1 MNEKLDVVA
10 IGECLIELSANTNM
24 ADAECLYKY
33 YGGDTLAAAV
43 AALRMGASVGFITR
57 VGNDSFKDYLL
68 DGWHSEGLDISQVK
82 ISNEPNG
89 LYIIARPSCT
99 EKEIAVYR
107 KKIAPSK
114 LSIEDIDE
122 EYIKNAGIVYASGV
136 TQSLSPSAAEAVEYA
151 FKLAKEHGVKTAYD
165 PNYHS
170 ALTTVEDAKD
180 AFFRVSS
187 NIDILFLN
195 TKLDSVNILDIDSQ
209 ENIIKR
215 LWDMGISTVVLKSAE
230 KHGYFTGYNGNIN
243 FTEFYTTDCLDT
255 TCSGDA
261 FNGGFM
267 YALTHGFTEF
277 ESAKFASIVA
287 GLQAKGIGAIKSIPH
302 KEEVYSIYRGN
313 ND

>member
-1 MNEKLDVVA
+1 MDEKLDIVA
-10 IGECLIELSANTNM
+10 IGECLIELSANTKM

-33 YGGDTLAAAV
+33 YGGDALATAV
-43 AALRMGASVGFITR
+43 AALRMGAKVGFITR

-89 LYIIARPSCT
+89 LYIIARPSCA

-114 LSIEDIDE
+114 LALEDINED
-122 EYIKNAGIVYASGV
+122 YIKNAGIVYASGV
-136 TQSLSPSAAEAVEYA
+136 TQSLSPSACEAVEYA
-151 FKLAKEHGVKTAYD
+151 FKLAKDNSVRTAYD

-170 ALTTVEDAKD
+170 ALTTADDAKE
-180 AFFRVSS
+180 AFFRVVPYV
-187 NIDILFLN
+187 DILFMN
-195 TKLDSVNILDIDSQ
+195 TKQDSVNILEIDSY

-230 KHGYFTGYNGNIN
+230 KQGYYTGYNGNIN
-243 FTEFYTTDCLDT
+243 FTSFYTTECLDT

-261 FNGGFM
+261 FNGGFL

-277 ESAKFASIVA
+277 EAAKFASIVA
-287 GLQAKGIGAIKSIPH
+287 GLQAKGIGAIKSIPYRDD
-302 KEEVYSIYRGN
+302 VYSIYRGN
-313 ND
+313 NG

>member
-1 MNEKLDVVA
+1 MDEKLDIVA
-10 IGECLIELSANTNM
+10 IGECLIELSANTKM

-33 YGGDTLAAAV
+33 YGGDALATAV
-43 AALRMGASVGFITR
+43 AALRMGAKVGFITR

-89 LYIIARPSCT
+89 LYIIARPSCA

-114 LSIEDIDE
+114 LALEDINED
-122 EYIKNAGIVYASGV
+122 YIKNAGIVYASGV
-136 TQSLSPSAAEAVEYA
+136 TQSLSPSACEAVEYA
-151 FKLAKEHGVKTAYD
+151 FKLAKDNGVRTAYD

-170 ALTTVEDAKD
+170 ALTTADDAKE
-180 AFFRVSS
+180 AFFRVVPYV
-187 NIDILFLN
+187 DILFMN
-195 TKLDSVNILDIDSQ
+195 TKQDSVNILEIDSY

-230 KHGYFTGYNGNIN
+230 KQGYYTGYNGNIN
-243 FTEFYTTDCLDT
+243 FTSFYTTECLDT

-261 FNGGFM
+261 FNGGFL

-277 ESAKFASIVA
+277 EAAKFASIVA
-287 GLQAKGIGAIKSIPH
+287 GLQAKGIGAIKSIPYRDD
-302 KEEVYSIYRGN
+302 VYSIYRGN
-313 ND
+313 NG

>member
-1 MNEKLDVVA
+1 MNEKLDIIA
-10 IGECLIELSANTNM
+10 IGECLIELSANTKM
-24 ADAECLYKY
+24 SDAECLYKY
-33 YGGDTLAAAV
+33 YGGDALTAAIS
-43 AALRMGASVGFITR
+43 ALRMGAKVGFITR

-82 ISNEPNG
+82 ISNEQNG
-89 LYIIARPSCT
+89 LYIIARPSCKG
-99 EKEIAVYR
+99 KEIAVYR

-114 LSIEDIDE
+114 LSIEDINE

-136 TQSLSPSAAEAVEYA
+136 TQSLSPSASEAVEYA
-151 FKLAKEHGVKTAYD
+151 FKLAKAHDIKTAYD

-170 ALTTVEDAKD
+170 ALTTPEDAKD
-180 AFFRVSS
+180 AFFRISS

-195 TKLDSVNILDIDSQ
+195 MKLDSVNILDINSH

-215 LWDMGISTVVLKSAE
+215 LWDMGISTVVLKSTE
-230 KHGYFTGYNGNIN
+230 QKGYYTGYNGNIN
-243 FTEFYTTDCLDT
+243 FTEFYTSDCLDT

-277 ESAKFASIVA
+277 EATKFASIVA
-287 GLQAKGIGAIKSIPH
+287 GLQAKGIGAIKSIPY
-302 KEEVYSIYRGN
+302 KDEVYSIYRGN
-313 ND
+313 NG

>member
-1 MNEKLDVVA
+1 M
-10 IGECLIELSANTNM
+10 
-24 ADAECLYKY
+24 
-33 YGGDTLAAAV
+33 
-43 AALRMGASVGFITR
+43 
-57 VGNDSFKDYLL
+57 
-68 DGWHSEGLDISQVK
+68 
-82 ISNEPNG
+82 
-89 LYIIARPSCT
+89 
-99 EKEIAVYR
+99 
-107 KKIAPSK
+107 
-114 LSIEDIDE
+114 
-122 EYIKNAGIVYASGV
+122 
-136 TQSLSPSAAEAVEYA
+136 
-151 FKLAKEHGVKTAYD
+151 
-165 PNYHS
+165 
-170 ALTTVEDAKD
+170 TTVEDAKD

-277 ESAKFASIVA
+277 EAAKFASIVA

-313 ND
+313 NG

>member
-10 IGECLIELSANTNM
+10 IGECLIELSANTKM

-43 AALRMGASVGFITR
+43 AAQRMGASVGFITR

-215 LWDMGISTVVLKSAE
+215 LWDMGISTV
-230 KHGYFTGYNGNIN
+230 N

-277 ESAKFASIVA
+277 EAAKFASIVA